1 MNSKRYSMIVSRIH
15 QGFRL
20 ISKLSIRTHMTKIP
34 TSFNHLREFKVVL
47 TFFPVGSAPKMK
59 VSKFTVP
66 ATTLIGELSNYVTK
80 ILRLEDNENKVHI
93 YFHSSIELLDDQ
105 YVGDFAKIFG
115 KASQTDSTYSMNVY
129 YSIGSAYL

>member
-1 MNSKRYSMIVSRIH
+1 MNSKRYSMIVSEYLRFIL
-15 QGFRL
+15 F
-20 ISKLSIRTHMTKIP
+20 SKLSIRTNMREIP
-34 TSFNHLREFKVVL
+34 ESFNHLRDFKVLL

-66 ATTLIGELSNYVTK
+66 GTTLIGELSNYVTK
-80 ILRLEDNENKVHI
+80 ILRLEDHDNKVHV
-93 YFHSSIELLDDQ
+93 YFHNSIELSDQQ

-115 KASQTDSTYSMNVY
+115 KASQTDSSYSMNVY